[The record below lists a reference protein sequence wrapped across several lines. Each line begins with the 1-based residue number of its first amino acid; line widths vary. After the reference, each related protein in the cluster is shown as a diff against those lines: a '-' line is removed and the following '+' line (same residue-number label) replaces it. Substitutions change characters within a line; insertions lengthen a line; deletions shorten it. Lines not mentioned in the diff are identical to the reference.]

1 MVSSAE
7 AAASHVLTLMRIGPI
22 IRITPDELHILDS
35 DYYEQLYANSG
46 RLDKYEWMSGRF
58 GTAESFFNSG
68 TSNTQTAMTI

>member
-1 MVSSAE
+1 
-7 AAASHVLTLMRIGPI
+7 MRTGPI

-68 TSNTQTAMTI
+68 TSTT

>member
-1 MVSSAE
+1 MVCSVESVVAQ
-7 AAASHVLTLMRIGPI
+7 VMRLIQTGPI

-68 TSNTQTAMTI
+68 TYLV